1 MKKIILTAVCGL
13 LAANLSAAEKLNFT
27 DAAFAAQLSAVT
39 SAPEVPA
46 KQHGG
51 SAFGGKVP
59 EAKKARAKAGR
70 YVQVSGYVNLNGNG
84 WVPGT
89 TGGYTSVTLTGWA
102 NFKDSSG
109 QVTSNNSY
117 INTYASMWIYPNQH
131 VFQTV
136 WPNIHTTFYRNGK
149 LVGSTNMTGSIS
161 VSGWP
166 SSNYVTLS
174 GSGYLS
180 GSIYVED
187 EE

>member
-13 LAANLSAAEKLNFT
+13 FAASAGAAEKLNFT

-39 SAPEVPA
+39 SAPEV
-46 KQHGG
+46 
-51 SAFGGKVP
+51 KVP

-89 TGGYTSVTLTGWA
+89 TGGYTSVNLSGWA
-102 NFKDSSG
+102 NFRDSSG
-109 QVTSNNSY
+109 QVTSNNSH
-117 INTYASMWIYPNQH
+117 ISTYASMWIYPNQH

-136 WPNIHTTFYRNGK
+136 WPNIYTTFYRNGK
-149 LVGSTNMTGSIS
+149 MVGSTNMTGSIS

>member
-1 MKKIILTAVCGL
+1 MKKLILTAVCGL
-13 LAANLSAAEKLNFT
+13 FAASAGAAEKLDFT
-27 DAAFAAQLSAVT
+27 DGAFLGRLGSIT
-39 SAPEVPA
+39 SAPEV
-46 KQHGG
+46 
-51 SAFGGKVP
+51 KVP
-59 EAKKARAKAGR
+59 LSKPARAKAGR

-109 QVTSNNSY
+109 QVASNNSY

-136 WPNIHTTFYRNGK
+136 WPNIYTTFYRNGK

>member
-1 MKKIILTAVCGL
+1 MKKLILTAFCGL
-13 LAANLSAAEKLNFT
+13 FAASAGAAEKINFT
-27 DAAFAAQLSAVT
+27 DGAFLQELGSIT
-39 SAPEVPA
+39 SAPEVE
-46 KQHGG
+46 
-51 SAFGGKVP
+51 VP
-59 EAKKARAKAGR
+59 LSKPARAKAGR

-102 NFKDSSG
+102 SFRDTSG
-109 QVTSNNSY
+109 QITSNNSY

-136 WPNIHTTFYRNGK
+136 WPNIYTQFYRNGK
-149 LVGSTNMTGSIS
+149 PVGSANMTGSIS

-166 SSNYVTLS
+166 SSNYVTLT

-187 EE
+187 EQP